1 MSVEKPE
8 ICLLEREDNDKKI
21 ELIVLMSTS
30 HVNPLIGSCVLN
42 ILISL
47 SQDPVQVML
56 TSTMSGFVLSFFS
69 SLSCP
74 SSTSRTLGGFFPSPC
89 FPCQPYRANN
99 HTTKRARQRMSYSS
113 ARQAGSNGL
122 LRVAAAQSW
131 SWASPRM
138 LPENAMMLCP
148 RLPLRLPLILRI
160 GSNGKTRHEWTH
172 IHDSATQRP
181 ERTAKVNG

>member
-1 MSVEKPE
+1 MSMEKPE
-8 ICLLEREDNDKKI
+8 IRLLEREDNDKKI

-47 SQDPVQVML
+47 SQGTVQVML

-74 SSTSRTLGGFFPSPC
+74 SSTSRALGGFFPCAC
-89 FPCQPYRANN
+89 FPCQPYRANS
-99 HTTKRARQRMSYSS
+99 HTTKRARQRMNYFS

-131 SWASPRM
+131 WRA
-138 LPENAMMLCP
+138 CP
-148 RLPLRLPLILRI
+148 GCCRR
-160 GSNGKTRHEWTH
+160 TR
-172 IHDSATQRP
+172 
-181 ERTAKVNG
+181 

>member
-8 ICLLEREDNDKKI
+8 IRLLEREDNDKKI

-30 HVNPLIGSCVLN
+30 HVNPLIGSCVLS

-74 SSTSRTLGGFFPSPC
+74 SSTSRALGGFFPSPC

-122 LRVAAAQSW
+122 LRVERRRAGRGHR
-131 SWASPRM
+131 PGCCR
-138 LPENAMMLCP
+138 
-148 RLPLRLPLILRI
+148 R
-160 GSNGKTRHEWTH
+160 TR
-172 IHDSATQRP
+172 
-181 ERTAKVNG
+181 